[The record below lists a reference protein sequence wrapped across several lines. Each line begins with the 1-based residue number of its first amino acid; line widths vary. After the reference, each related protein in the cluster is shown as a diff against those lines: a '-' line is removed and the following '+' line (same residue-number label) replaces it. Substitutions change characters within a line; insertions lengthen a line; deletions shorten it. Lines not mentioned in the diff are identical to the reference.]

1 MTESQARI
9 VIVDDHPLVREW
21 LSQLIQRHPELSIC
35 GEAAN
40 AGEALTLIAEAQ
52 PNLAIIDLS
61 LGSQSGVELIEQI
74 RSSFPNVAMIVLSMH
89 DEQVYAETCIRAGA
103 RGYIMKRET
112 TQNIIEAIHEV
123 LNGNVYLS
131 KNVMTQIV
139 QKVVS
144 SDAKSIAPAVTQLSD
159 RELEVFKL
167 LGQGFQVNEVA
178 TKLELGSKTVHTYLA
193 RIKEKMKLRTTGQ
206 IVREA
211 QRWTGTLL

>member
-1 MTESQARI
+1 MTENQTRI

-21 LSQLIQRHPELSIC
+21 LGQLIHRHPELSIC

-40 AGEALTLIAEAQ
+40 AAEALSLIAEAH
-52 PNLAIIDLS
+52 PNLAIVDLS
-61 LGSQSGVELIEQI
+61 LGSQSGIELIEQI

-89 DEQVYAETCIRAGA
+89 DEQVYAERCVRAGA
-103 RGYIMKRET
+103 RGYVMKRET
-112 TQNIIEAIHEV
+112 TQNIVEAIHEV

-131 KNVMTQIV
+131 KSVMAQIV

-144 SDAKSIAPAVTQLSD
+144 SDAKTLLPAVGQLSD

-178 TKLELGSKTVHTYLA
+178 NKLELGSKTVHTYLA
-193 RIKEKMKLRTTGQ
+193 RIKEKMKLSTTGEL
-206 IVREA
+206 VREA
-211 QRWTGTLL
+211 QRWTGTLP